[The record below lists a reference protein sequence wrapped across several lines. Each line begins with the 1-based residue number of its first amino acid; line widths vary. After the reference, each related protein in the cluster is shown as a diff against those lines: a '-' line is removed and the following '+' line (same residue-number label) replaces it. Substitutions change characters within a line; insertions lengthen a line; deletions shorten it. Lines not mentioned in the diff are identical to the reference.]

1 MYMSYGDSPVTLEE
15 LEKWYNTKNINPRT
29 GKKISKNGK
38 IYKYLESVDING
50 LYINRCIN
58 DIDPISLNYLWKGE
72 NDKRTIVHTDL
83 NNIIFYK
90 DKKGNVK
97 FLEKDSVIQLKGY
110 GIKYDPITKEELPD
124 SIFDNIIGEKLLN
137 EYEKTLEQI
146 ALDVFQLFI
155 NISIFIDY
163 QLFLNLDKTQL
174 IKLNYET
181 SDFFVNN
188 FTKEQQKKISK
199 NVFKKSKEDIEI
211 LNDEE
216 IKLYLLNQFKILL
229 ECKVEEYK
237 YMINYIIV
245 GGLGLV
251 IHEVKES
258 YPDYAFAFTIN

>member
-1 MYMSYGDSPVTLEE
+1 MSYDDCPVILEE
-15 LEKWYNTKNINPRT
+15 LEKWHNIKNINPRT

-38 IYKYLESVDING
+38 IYKYLESVDINS
-50 LYINRCIN
+50 LYISKCIN
-58 DIDPISLNYLWKGE
+58 DVDPISLNYLWKTE
-72 NDKRTIVHTDL
+72 NNKKIIVHTDL

-110 GIKYDPITKEELPD
+110 GINYDPITKEELPD
-124 SIFDNIIGEKLLN
+124 SIFNNIIGKKLLN
-137 EYEKTLEQI
+137 ENEKTLEQI

-163 QLFLNLDKTQL
+163 QLFLNLDKKQL
-174 IKLNYET
+174 TKLNYET

-188 FTKEQQKKISK
+188 FTKEQQKNISNK
-199 NVFKKSKEDIEI
+199 VFKKSKEDIEI
-211 LNDEE
+211 MNEKD
-216 IKLYLLNQFKILL
+216 IKIYLLNQFKILL
-229 ECKVEEYK
+229 ECKNEEYK

-251 IHEVKES
+251 IPEVKES
-258 YPDYAFAFTIN
+258 YPDYVFTFDI